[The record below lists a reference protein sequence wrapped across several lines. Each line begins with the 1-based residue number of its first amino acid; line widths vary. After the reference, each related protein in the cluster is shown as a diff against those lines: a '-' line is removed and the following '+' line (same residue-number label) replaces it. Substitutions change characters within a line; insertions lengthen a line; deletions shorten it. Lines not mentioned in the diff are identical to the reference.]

1 MEDVIMKLKLG
12 LDIGI
17 ASVGWGIIDEN
28 YDVKDSGVRLFSEG
42 TAKANETRRVMR
54 GQRRRLRRQK
64 HRLYRM
70 GKLLSDV
77 LNIDYP
83 EIVGN
88 IYEIR
93 CRGIKEPISTEELYL
108 AIMYLTKFRGTHFL
122 TAEDFQIN
130 DSGENLSK
138 VLANLDDKE
147 YVCNIQYKYFL
158 EHGEIRGTERNHFRN
173 KDYKRELDK
182 LLQVQA
188 KYHKELSENICK
200 EIETIYSSKREY
212 YEGPGSEK
220 SPTPYGCW
228 RYDEHGEKIQVN
240 IIDEMRGYCTYF
252 AKEKRI
258 AKQSYTACLFNLLN
272 DLNNLLID
280 GRKITYEEKK
290 KLITDYIDN
299 GKPLTEKIIKKV
311 LAVKNDIS
319 GYRVDSKGK
328 AIFTKFEGY
337 NSIIKVYKDLNIDDT
352 LIKGNREMMDKIAE
366 ILTKEK
372 NIEKAKAELINIG
385 LEAVADELV
394 KLPKFTQY
402 HSLSKKAMELILD
415 DLWHESKNQMQLF
428 NEAGM
433 KPEKNSIVKGK
444 NIKIDMSEWIVS
456 PVTLRA
462 VNETIKVINAARDF
476 VRKKYNQEFAEII
489 VEMPRDKNSD
499 EQKKRILKAQKLNES
514 QHKAIQAM
522 VDGRNINGKIFL
534 LLRLLQEQDFKCA
547 YSGKS
552 ITVADVLNGIVSL
565 EVDHIIPISVS
576 FDDSLSNKVA
586 VLREENQ
593 NKGQRTPYQ
602 YFNSGRAKISWQE
615 YRDNVLNNKTY
626 SNKKKANLL
635 YEGDLNKDLLG
646 FVGRNLSDTRYA
658 SRKVLNTLQE
668 YFKMNEIPTKVK
680 VVNGAFTHQ
689 FRKKAKLSKNRE
701 ETFAHHAQD
710 ALIIAGLSNVSIM
723 KVLGDI
729 LTKDIKAM
737 DDKTNLLVKNG
748 KVINQATGEILSE
761 DDFSDKTGNYIRF
774 IKHVENRKQKYSH
787 KVDRKPNRQLYAQQ
801 VKGTR
806 VRENNKGTMETWIV
820 TKYKDIYST
829 AHNNS
834 GIKLADLIRKKKE
847 PEKLL
852 MYQHDYKTYEVFKK
866 IVENYPDEKN
876 PFAAYKADYG
886 YIRKY
891 AKKGNGPIIND
902 VKFLE
907 KKLGNHR
914 VNTKIAGS
922 NKSVYL
928 SIKTLRADVYLQA
941 GKYSI
946 IDVLYDMLDCTAN
959 GYVIN
964 KVKYALAK
972 QKKKLNNTAEFCF
985 SLYNGERFDYKDK
998 AGICY
1003 SWIYSCIAD
1012 GKNNKIEVKFIDKPS
1027 PAATQAKRL
1036 KTIGINVY
1044 NMVKYNVDILGNEH
1058 PIKKEKFV
1066 DHFTK

>member
-337 NSIIKVYKDLNIDDT
+337 NSIIKVYKDLNIDNT

-394 KLPKFTQY
+394 KLPKLPKFTQY

-433 KPEKNSIVKGK
+433 KPEK
-444 NIKIDMSEWIVS
+444 
-456 PVTLRA
+456 
-462 VNETIKVINAARDF
+462 
-476 VRKKYNQEFAEII
+476 
-489 VEMPRDKNSD
+489 
-499 EQKKRILKAQKLNES
+499 
-514 QHKAIQAM
+514 
-522 VDGRNINGKIFL
+522 
-534 LLRLLQEQDFKCA
+534 
-547 YSGKS
+547 
-552 ITVADVLNGIVSL
+552 
-565 EVDHIIPISVS
+565 
-576 FDDSLSNKVA
+576 
-586 VLREENQ
+586 
-593 NKGQRTPYQ
+593 
-602 YFNSGRAKISWQE
+602 
-615 YRDNVLNNKTY
+615 
-626 SNKKKANLL
+626 
-635 YEGDLNKDLLG
+635 
-646 FVGRNLSDTRYA
+646 
-658 SRKVLNTLQE
+658 
-668 YFKMNEIPTKVK
+668 
-680 VVNGAFTHQ
+680 
-689 FRKKAKLSKNRE
+689 
-701 ETFAHHAQD
+701 
-710 ALIIAGLSNVSIM
+710 
-723 KVLGDI
+723 
-729 LTKDIKAM
+729 
-737 DDKTNLLVKNG
+737 
-748 KVINQATGEILSE
+748 
-761 DDFSDKTGNYIRF
+761 
-774 IKHVENRKQKYSH
+774 
-787 KVDRKPNRQLYAQQ
+787 
-801 VKGTR
+801 
-806 VRENNKGTMETWIV
+806 
-820 TKYKDIYST
+820 T
-829 AHNNS
+829 A
-834 GIKLADLIRKKKE
+834 
-847 PEKLL
+847 
-852 MYQHDYKTYEVFKK
+852 
-866 IVENYPDEKN
+866 
-876 PFAAYKADYG
+876 
-886 YIRKY
+886 
-891 AKKGNGPIIND
+891 
-902 VKFLE
+902 
-907 KKLGNHR
+907 
-914 VNTKIAGS
+914 
-922 NKSVYL
+922 
-928 SIKTLRADVYLQA
+928 
-941 GKYSI
+941 
-946 IDVLYDMLDCTAN
+946 
-959 GYVIN
+959 
-964 KVKYALAK
+964 
-972 QKKKLNNTAEFCF
+972 
-985 SLYNGERFDYKDK
+985 
-998 AGICY
+998 
-1003 SWIYSCIAD
+1003 
-1012 GKNNKIEVKFIDKPS
+1012 
-1027 PAATQAKRL
+1027 
-1036 KTIGINVY
+1036 
-1044 NMVKYNVDILGNEH
+1044 
-1058 PIKKEKFV
+1058 
-1066 DHFTK
+1066 